1 MSGREPPQAKRKY
14 DGEREIEKLVF
25 ELATMTQAKFICD
38 LLLLARSV
46 PPSALFDAVYATW
59 DAQKKTLAGHFA
71 LWDEP
76 IIKEDSGRA

>member
-1 MSGREPPQAKRKY
+1 
-14 DGEREIEKLVF
+14 
-25 ELATMTQAKFICD
+25 MTQAKFICD